1 MILDTIILENFG
13 AYGGRQEATLTPE
26 AGKPVILFG
35 GLNGGGKTTLLDA
48 IQLAFY
54 GPKARLSNRGR
65 SYRDYLRDSIHR
77 GGDPGEGASITLRFR
92 RVMEGEIRHF
102 ELQRYWREGV
112 KGIEET
118 VRVLRDGKFDDLFT
132 EHWDEI
138 METCLPSGIA
148 HLFFFDGE
156 QIKELAEGGHAAEIL
171 GAAVHSLLG
180 LDLVDRLEDDLKV
193 FARRKKAEELDP
205 AATRELHQAQGELQ
219 QIEAEQEKAAL
230 QEGALVNQAGRLG
243 KERRAKEEAF
253 RAEGGELYLRRQ
265 EIEAELEELKVRKAA
280 IEAQWR
286 ALLAGP
292 LPFLLVENLM
302 GEVEQQA
309 RRETEIR
316 RARALQDAL
325 EARDREVLA
334 LLERE
339 NGDAEPV
346 RKIAQILDA
355 DRAERIGLAQEPL
368 ILDADEGLSAKLAH
382 LRTVVLPQAREQAR
396 DLTEKRIGLEEK
408 IARLEIEK
416 DRIPTAD
423 RIEDIQ
429 RELDAARSAHEAKLA
444 ELEVVRVRQ
453 ETLRRQRAAV
463 EARLDRLGEHDLN
476 ARFAEDDRQRILKHA
491 RRARKT
497 LGQFRSRVVRR
508 HVASMEVLMLESFR
522 KLLRKTELITGL
534 TINPETFAAT
544 LTGRNGKAL
553 PFDRLSAGERQLL
566 ATALLWGLARASG
579 RPAPMII
586 DTPLSRLDSSHRRHL
601 IERYFPCASHQVI
614 LLSTDE
620 EIVGPYYKA
629 LQPFVSRTYLLNH
642 DDGSGTTRLEPGYFS
657 QTESGFQSDPEPDL
671 GKSRKIET
679 LLQDAAD
686 DFRSP

>member
-1 MILDTIILENFG
+1 MILDAIILENFG
-13 AYGGRQEATLTPE
+13 AYGGRQEAALTPE
-26 AGKPVILFG
+26 DGKPVILFG

-65 SYRDYLRDSIHR
+65 GYRDYLRDSIHR

-92 RVMEGEIRHF
+92 RVVEGENRDF

-118 VRVLRDGKFDDLFT
+118 VRVLREGKLDDLFT

-180 LDLVDRLEDDLKV
+180 LDLVDRLESDLKV
-193 FARRKKAEELDP
+193 FERRKKAEVLDP
-205 AATRELHQAQGELQ
+205 DAVRRIDQARGELQ
-219 QIEAEQEKAAL
+219 QIDVEQEKVAT

-243 KERRAKEEAF
+243 KELRAREEQF

-265 EIEAELEELKVRKAA
+265 ELEAELEQLKARKAA
-280 IEAQWR
+280 TEAQWR
-286 ALLAGP
+286 ELLAGP
-292 LPFLLVENLM
+292 LPLLLVDSLL

-325 EARDREVLA
+325 EARDREVLT

-339 NGDAEPV
+339 NGDAESV
-346 RKIAQILDA
+346 RRIAQILDT
-355 DRAERIGLAQEPL
+355 DREQRIGLAKEPL
-368 ILDADEGLSAKLAH
+368 ILDAEDGLSARLAH
-382 LRTVVLPQAREQAR
+382 LRAVVLPQAEQQAL
-396 DLTEKRIGLEEK
+396 DLAEKLAGLEEK

-416 DRIPTAD
+416 DRVPTAD
-423 RIEDIQ
+423 RIEGLQ
-429 RELDAARSAHEAKLA
+429 RELEAARGAHEAKLA
-444 ELEVVRVRQ
+444 ELEAVRVRR
-453 ETLRRQRAAV
+453 EALRRQRAAA
-463 EARLDRLGEHDLN
+463 EARLDQLGEQDLN
-476 ARFAEDDRQRILKHA
+476 ARFAEDDRQRLLKHSG
-491 RRARKT
+491 RVRETLGRFRARI
-497 LGQFRSRVVRR
+497 VRR
-508 HVASMEVLMLESFR
+508 HVANIEALMLESFR
-522 KLLRKTELITGL
+522 RLLRKTGLVTGL
-534 TINPETFAAT
+534 TINPETFEAT
-544 LTGRNGKAL
+544 LTGRDGKVL

-579 RPAPMII
+579 RPVPTII
-586 DTPLSRLDSSHRRHL
+586 DTPLGRLDSSHRRHL

-620 EIVGPYYKA
+620 EIVGPYYEA
-629 LQPFVSRTYLLNH
+629 LKPFISRTYLLNH
-642 DDGSGTTRLEPGYFS
+642 DDDLGTTNLEPGYFS
-657 QTESGFQSDPEPDL
+657 KAQPEFQSAPNC
-671 GKSRKIET
+671 
-679 LLQDAAD
+679 
-686 DFRSP
+686 

>member
-1 MILDTIILENFG
+1 MILDAIILENFG
-13 AYGGRQEATLTPE
+13 AYGGRQEAALTPE
-26 AGKPVILFG
+26 DGKPVILFG

-65 SYRDYLRDSIHR
+65 GYRDYLRDSIHR

-92 RVMEGEIRHF
+92 RVVEGKNRDF

-118 VRVLRDGKFDDLFT
+118 VRVLRDGKLDDLFT

-180 LDLVDRLEDDLKV
+180 LDLVDRLEGDLKV
-193 FARRKKAEELDP
+193 FERRKKAEVLDP
-205 AATRELHQAQGELQ
+205 DAVRRLDQARGELQ
-219 QIEAEQEKAAL
+219 QIDVEQEKVAT

-243 KERRAKEEAF
+243 KELRAREEEF

-265 EIEAELEELKVRKAA
+265 ELEAELEQLKAQKAA
-280 IEAQWR
+280 TEAQWR
-286 ALLAGP
+286 ELLAGP
-292 LPFLLVENLM
+292 LPLLLVDSLL

-325 EARDREVLA
+325 EARDCEVLT

-339 NGDAEPV
+339 NGDAESV
-346 RKIAQILDA
+346 RRIARILDA
-355 DRAERIGLAQEPL
+355 DREQRIGLAKEPL
-368 ILDADEGLSAKLAH
+368 ILDAEDGLSARLAH
-382 LRTVVLPQAREQAR
+382 LRAVVLPQAEQQAR
-396 DLTEKRIGLEEK
+396 DLAEKLAGLEEK

-416 DRIPTAD
+416 DRVPTAD
-423 RIEDIQ
+423 RIEGLQ
-429 RELDAARSAHEAKLA
+429 RELEAARSAHEAKLA
-444 ELEVVRVRQ
+444 ELEAARVRR
-453 ETLRRQRAAV
+453 EALRRQRAAA
-463 EARLDRLGEHDLN
+463 EARLDQLGEQDLN
-476 ARFAEDDRQRILKHA
+476 VRFAEDDRQRILKYSG
-491 RRARKT
+491 RVRETLERFRARI
-497 LGQFRSRVVRR
+497 VRR
-508 HVASMEVLMLESFR
+508 HVANMEVLMLESFR
-522 KLLRKTELITGL
+522 RLLRKTGLVTGL
-534 TINPETFAAT
+534 TINPETFEAT
-544 LTGRNGKAL
+544 LTGRDGKTL
-553 PFDRLSAGERQLL
+553 SFDRLSAGERQLL

-579 RPAPMII
+579 RPVPTII

-620 EIVGPYYKA
+620 EIVGPYYEA
-629 LQPFVSRTYLLNH
+629 LKPFISRTYLLNH
-642 DDGSGTTRLEPGYFS
+642 DDGLGTTNLEPGYFS
-657 QTESGFQSDPEPDL
+657 KAQSEFQPIPNC
-671 GKSRKIET
+671 
-679 LLQDAAD
+679 
-686 DFRSP
+686 